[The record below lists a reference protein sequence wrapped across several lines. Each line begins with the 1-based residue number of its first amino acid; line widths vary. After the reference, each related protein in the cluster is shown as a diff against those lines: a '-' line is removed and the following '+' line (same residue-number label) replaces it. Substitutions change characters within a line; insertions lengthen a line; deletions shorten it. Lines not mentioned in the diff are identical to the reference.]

1 MLICTKCGSQ
11 LNDDD
16 RFCPKCG
23 TPVAPQPQAPEQSH
37 WAPAQPVQPAPDAQQ
52 PKKTNVKLIAAVVAA
67 VIVVAGVCCYFVV
80 QSHGEQ
86 QMWEQCENST
96 DTADFEKYID
106 AYPDG
111 DHIAEV
117 KAMYA
122 KLKADGEAWNGA
134 LNSGDAASLRS
145 YLSAFPNGVHAAE
158 ARQRLDDAVWNEAQ
172 SSNSSEAYLAYM
184 QEFPSGSHYQDA
196 VNAYN
201 KIQST
206 VMTDADQDNVRASIE
221 QFLAGIEA
229 FDSQM
234 MLSACAP
241 RLVNFMGK
249 RATAKDV
256 ADYIAAY
263 RNSDISAISFSGLSV
278 QTQKSADQSGA
289 ITYKAVFT
297 VDRRFEREQV
307 EKGTLASMRGT
318 AVLNSD
324 YKITA
329 ITMNKTAE
337 Y

>member
-1 MLICTKCGSQ
+1 M
-11 LNDDD
+11 
-16 RFCPKCG
+16 
-23 TPVAPQPQAPEQSH
+23 
-37 WAPAQPVQPAPDAQQ
+37 
-52 PKKTNVKLIAAVVAA
+52 KLIAAVVAA
-67 VIVVAGVCCYFVV
+67 VIVAAGVCCYFVM

-96 DTADFEKYID
+96 DTADFEKYIE

-117 KAMYA
+117 KAMCA
-122 KLKADGEAWNGA
+122 KLKADGEAWNSA

-145 YLSAFPNGVHAAE
+145 YLSAFPSGVHAAE

-172 SSNSSEAYLAYM
+172 TSNSSEGYLAYM
-184 QEFPSGSHYQDA
+184 QEFPSGNHYQDA

-278 QTQKSADQSGA
+278 QTQKSADQGGA
-289 ITYKAVFT
+289 ITYKVAFT

-329 ITMNKTAE
+329 ITMTKTAE